1 MQIERA
7 DDRENLVV
15 LDLRL
20 MEAAENGLGEHRGDT
35 EGIFLRF
42 GQATT
47 FGFDHCHFQKFHKR
61 DIVCLLFYGSIDI
74 VI

>member
-20 MEAAENGLGEHRGDT
+20 MEVAENGLGEHRGDT

-42 GQATT
+42 G
-47 FGFDHCHFQKFHKR
+47 
-61 DIVCLLFYGSIDI
+61 
-74 VI
+74 